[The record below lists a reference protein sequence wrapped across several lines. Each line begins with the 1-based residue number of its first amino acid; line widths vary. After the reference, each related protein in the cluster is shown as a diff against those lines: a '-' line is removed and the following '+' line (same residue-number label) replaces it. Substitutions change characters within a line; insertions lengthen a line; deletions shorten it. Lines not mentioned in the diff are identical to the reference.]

1 MSEPKVSE
9 VYQNLFDKFGPQ
21 KWWPGETR
29 LEVIIGAVLTQNT
42 AWQNVEKAIKNL
54 KNEGLI
60 DVQSLMD
67 VEPKMLAELIRP
79 SGYYNIK
86 SLRLKEV
93 ITFLSRNRVKSLR
106 LKEVITFL
114 SRNRGIENLLD
125 HKSLELRNNLLKLNG
140 VGEETAD
147 SILLYAF
154 QKPIFVVDAYTKRVF
169 SRVGLLDEGM
179 HYGEVQTFF
188 EKNLKKDAALYNEY
202 HALIVKLGKE
212 YCKKKEPLCNG
223 CPIRKVCKYPG

>member
-21 KWWPGETR
+21 NWWPGETR

-42 AWQNVEKAIKNL
+42 AWKNVEKAIKNL
-54 KNEGLI
+54 KNAGFI
-60 DVQSLMD
+60 NVQGLMD

-93 ITFLSRNRVKSLR
+93 ITFLSRNR
-106 LKEVITFL
+106 
-114 SRNRGIENLLD
+114 GIENLLD
-125 HKSLELRNNLLKLNG
+125 HKSLELRNNLLKLKG